1 VLAPKQTPDEL
12 RDTFQRYL
20 ARYTTPE
27 SAKAQAEAV
36 VEEQKGK
43 SLIEKYIGA
52 LLNFNDTEIRAKRE
66 RSILEMGAACKT
78 GLNPKENLSEYFDL
92 YFNSKYAR
100 HEYLPK
106 DSLEGKYFDQD
117 LVWKYLNFMVKPPD
131 KTGKERDNIK
141 HLRGACSR
149 LLAASPYNGAFLLLG
164 AFSTLFLG
172 LTKHP
177 DDQVHSL
184 IESAQKQLFDGFL
197 SYDKLGTMTLTELVA
212 FVQKFALETGRY
224 DIRIGDYVTANIEE
238 PLQLQLHTRWLTDFT
253 TRFCDTII
261 APALAH

>member
-1 VLAPKQTPDEL
+1 MLAPKQAPGEL

-43 SLIEKYIGA
+43 SIIEKYIGA

-66 RSILEMGAACKT
+66 RSIIDMGDACKL
-78 GLNPKENLSEYFDL
+78 GLNSSYNLSEHFDL

-100 HEYLPK
+100 HKYLPT
-106 DSLEGKYFDQD
+106 DTLEGKHFDQD
-117 LVWKYLNFMVKPPD
+117 IIWKYLNFMRIPPLGE
-131 KTGKERDNIK
+131 TGKERDNIK

-149 LLAASPYNGAFLLLG
+149 LLAASPHNGAFLLLG
-164 AFSTLFLG
+164 AFSTLFLE
-172 LTKHP
+172 LTKP
-177 DDQVHSL
+177 SDDQVQSL

-212 FVQKFALETGRY
+212 FVQKFALETGHY
-224 DIRIGDYVTANIEE
+224 DIRIGSYVTANIEE
-238 PLQLQLHTRWLTDFT
+238 PLQLQLHTRWLTEFT
-253 TRFCDTII
+253 TRFCNIS
-261 APALAH
+261 ASPALA